1 MLRTVAVLAVLVAAG
16 CGGDDEAAETVTVA
30 GTVTV
35 TVTEPAPGATTTAA
49 PGTWTRP
56 PDPADDGTIAV
67 EEFNA
72 FAESVEEPWERDIAL
87 VTEEF
92 VQRDTIEA
100 ANTSYQGNANDD
112 TAITSLVLDGL
123 FDDSVRAW
131 RYDLTL
137 SRRPD
142 GTWRVDSARWGQRCQ
157 RGRGHQAFT
166 AEPCI

>member
-1 MLRTVAVLAVLVAAG
+1 MRRAAALVAVLVAGG
-16 CGGDDEAAETVTVA
+16 CAGDDEATETVTETE
-30 GTVTV
+30 TVTV
-35 TVTEPAPGATTTAA
+35 TVTETAASTTTAA
-49 PGTWTRP
+49 PGTWTGP
-56 PDPADDGTIAV
+56 PDPADDGTVAV
-67 EEFNA
+67 EGFNA
-72 FAESVEEPWERDIAL
+72 YAESVEEPWERDIAL
-87 VTEEF
+87 VTDEF

-100 ANTSYQGNANDD
+100 ANSSYQGSLNND
-112 TAITSLVLDGL
+112 TATTSLVLDGL

-137 SRRPD
+137 SQRPD

>member
-1 MLRTVAVLAVLVAAG
+1 MTQP
-16 CGGDDEAAETVTVA
+16 
-30 GTVTV
+30 V
-35 TVTEPAPGATTTAA
+35 TVTEPAGTTTTTTTTTA
-49 PGTWTRP
+49 PGTWTGP
-56 PDPADDGTIAV
+56 PDPADDGTISV
-67 EEFNA
+67 DEFNA
-72 FAESVEEPWERDIAL
+72 YAESVEEPWERDIAL

-100 ANTSYQGNANDD
+100 ANTTYQGSANNDIA
-112 TAITSLVLDGL
+112 TTSLVLDGL

-137 SRRPD
+137 SLRPD

-166 AEPCI
+166 AELCI